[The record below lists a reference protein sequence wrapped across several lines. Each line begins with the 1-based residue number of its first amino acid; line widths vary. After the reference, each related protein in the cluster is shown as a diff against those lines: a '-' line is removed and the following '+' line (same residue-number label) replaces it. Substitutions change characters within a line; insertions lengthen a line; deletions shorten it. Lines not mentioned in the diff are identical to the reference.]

1 MAYNVPFPLSSTPG
15 LRAGEGQGRLINGYA
30 EKEGDAVIIRRSVG
44 LASYINALGNLPRGI
59 IEVNGRLYI
68 AFQEYLVTVL
78 NGVASVVGA
87 FPGQDG
93 VTFARNNKVTDGA
106 STPDVVA
113 VRSSGG
119 AYIITPTTIVAYND
133 ADLPANVTSVSFQ
146 DGYFIFTVLDGRI
159 FASDLNTTAVN
170 ALSFATA
177 EAQPDGLLRG
187 ISYGGIFYAF
197 GQSTIEPYRNV
208 GAQPFPLQRGTSI
221 IPVGIR
227 STMAVAGYEI
237 GWDRDPFFVAHD
249 GTVRRLSGYS
259 AEPVSTPAVE
269 TFVAKSNSNLLEA
282 SVYTAKGKAFWVLT
296 SDVGTWELNVNSGLW
311 NERASAGGVNWRAS
325 RSVKMGD
332 KWYVC
337 DRLSTNLLTVSET
350 LTTEAGAAVTWTIES
365 GGLKDFP
372 SRIRVPA
379 VYGDFTPAEGVSMAV
394 SWSHDGGKT
403 YGAPLSRSLQK
414 CDRFPVGVNRLGTST
429 QHGMRLRYSTASAP
443 DFAFLG
449 ASVPDPQ
456 ARPT

>member
-15 LRAGEGQGRLINGYA
+15 LRPGEGAGRILNGYA
-30 EKEGDAVIIRRSVG
+30 EKDGETVYFRRSAG
-44 LASYINALGNLPRGI
+44 LASYINALGNLPRGM

-78 NGVASVVGA
+78 NGVATTVGA
-87 FPGQDG
+87 LPGTDG
-93 VTFARNNKVTDGA
+93 VTFARNNKVTGGV

-119 AYIITPTTIVAYND
+119 AYIITPTTIIAYDD
-133 ADLPANVTSVSFQ
+133 ADLPATVNSVTFL
-146 DGYFIFTVLDGRI
+146 DGYFVFTVLDGRI

-187 ISYGGIFYAF
+187 IAFGGIFYAM

-208 GAQPFPLQRGTSI
+208 GSQPFPLQRGTSI
-221 IPVGIR
+221 MPIGIR
-227 STMAVAGYEI
+227 STMSIAGHEL

-259 AEPVSTPAVE
+259 AEPVSTPSVE
-269 TFVAKSNSNLLEA
+269 TFVSNSNSNLIEA

-296 SDVGTWELNVNSGLW
+296 SDLGTWELNVNSGFW
-311 NERASAGGVNWRAS
+311 NERASAGQNKWRAS

-350 LTTEAGAAVTWTIES
+350 LTTEAGAAITWTIES

-372 SRIRVPA
+372 SRIRVPG
-379 VYGDFTPAEGVSMAV
+379 VFGDFTPADGVNMAV

-403 YGAPLSRSLQK
+403 YSSPLSRSLQR
-414 CDRFPVGVNRLGTST
+414 CDRFPVGVNRVGLST
-429 QHGMRLRYSTASAP
+429 QHGMRLRYSSASTP